1 MAISF
6 AEIGARLKAHR
17 LGQNLP
23 AEIIAAQLGL
33 SRAAVYRI
41 EAGAPVK
48 LETLERLA
56 GVLDTSLGSLL
67 GVGVEYYAQAV
78 SYFER
83 MRQVEEQCDQV
94 VAHFPPMSYLL
105 TSADYP
111 IYLKKMLVEAMPS
124 TIDDAATAEADI
136 DAIIEILSARKRM
149 QRERRLSIVNFVTLP
164 EIERWL
170 KLGVVGRFDLGADEL
185 AERRLAARREVE
197 HLIGLVEGAPMGIQI
212 AVLDETLP
220 NLTFQLFR
228 AAGRTILGLSPFRL
242 GGELPNVRMGVA
254 MITADAEPVR
264 LYESL
269 ADELWARA
277 AKGKEAV
284 RLLSGVFARSAAPP
298 AIARRAS

>member
-6 AEIGARLKAHR
+6 AEIGARLKAYR
-17 LGQNLP
+17 LGQSLS
-23 AEIIAAQLGL
+23 ADAIAARLDL

-48 LETLERLA
+48 VETLERLA
-56 GVLDTSLGSLL
+56 AVLDTSVGSLL
-67 GVGVEYYAQAV
+67 GVGVEYYANAI

-111 IYLKKMLVEAMPS
+111 IYMKKMLLESMPA
-124 TIDDAATAEADI
+124 TVDAGAAEQDI
-136 DAIIEILSARKRM
+136 DTIIEILTARKRV
-149 QRERRLSIVNFVTLP
+149 QHERRLSIVNFVTLP

-170 KLGVVGRFDLGADEL
+170 KLGVIGRFDLDDHEL
-185 AERRLAARREVE
+185 GERRLAARREVE
-197 HLIGLVEGAPMGIQI
+197 HLIDLVERAPMGIQI
-212 AVLDETLP
+212 AVLEETLP

-228 AAGRTILGLSPFRL
+228 AAGQTILGLSPYRL

-264 LYESL
+264 LYETL
-269 ADELWARA
+269 TDDLWARA

-284 RLLSGVFARSAAPP
+284 RLLSAVLARSAVQTT
-298 AIARRAS
+298 RTRKAS